1 MEDCIQNL
9 LILVLIIVL
18 IFSIIR
24 YNKNKQIKKTI
35 KEVNNIAN
43 VVDVNLAA
51 ITPAIN
57 DFKNNTII
65 TYQEYTPSDVKETTI
80 IYPIDNNIIN
90 NDLIEED
97 LDNNNEYVPNENVVI
112 IEENT
117 ENKEN
122 NNFNYLKEFSN
133 EFHGF
138 DPDEIYP
145 SI

>member
-1 MEDCIQNL
+1 MKDCIQNL
-9 LILVLIIVL
+9 IILVLIIVL
-18 IFSIIR
+18 IFSITR
-24 YNKNKQIKKTI
+24 YNKNKQMKKNGNDV
-35 KEVNNIAN
+35 KNIMRM
-43 VVDVNLAA
+43 VGVNLANV
-51 ITPAIN
+51 TPSIN
-57 DFKNNTII
+57 ELKNNTII

-90 NDLIEED
+90 NNLVEED
-97 LDNNNEYVPNENVVI
+97 LDNNNEYIPDENVVI

-117 ENKEN
+117 ENKDN

-133 EFHGF
+133 GFHGF